1 MSRIFTAVKRP
12 YVWIFAS
19 VVYIWLL
26 GLSKLFATLG
36 PPYVFS
42 KGFSTS
48 MQFSVSGL
56 GKAFLFY
63 AQEVAKVLG
72 YKYEYVLYCF
82 IANIVI
88 LIPAI
93 VVGFF
98 VLRRKMWA
106 RNTLIFLV
114 VAYVVYPLGIGLLT
128 SESKFTILSFNTVI
142 LVAIIYVLMR
152 RPLRKHS
159 CTDEAYNKSL
169 KRDAAKGRCAP

>member
-1 MSRIFTAVKRP
+1 MMTRILDIIRKP
-12 YVWIFAS
+12 YIWIFIS

-26 GLSKLFATLG
+26 AFSKLFATLG

-42 KGFSTS
+42 KGFSTT
-48 MQFSVSGL
+48 MHFSLSSL
-56 GKAFLFY
+56 TEAFLFY
-63 AQEVAKVLG
+63 AQEVAKLSG

-98 VLRRKMWA
+98 VLRKKMWA
-106 RNTLIFLV
+106 RNTLISLII
-114 VAYVVYPLGIGLLT
+114 AYVMYPLGIALLT
-128 SESKFTILSFNTVI
+128 SESKFIILTMNAII

-152 RPLRKHS
+152 SPSKKVFLDGPS
-159 CTDEAYNKSL
+159 I
-169 KRDAAKGRCAP
+169 

>member
-1 MSRIFTAVKRP
+1 MTKMFDAIKKP

-63 AQEVAKVLG
+63 AQEAAKGLG
-72 YKYEYVLYCF
+72 YNYEYVLYCF
-82 IANIVI
+82 IANILI

-93 VVGFF
+93 VVGVF
-98 VLRRKMWA
+98 VLRKKLWA
-106 RNTLIFLV
+106 RNTIIVLV
-114 VAYVVYPLGIGLLT
+114 VLYIVHPIGIGLLT
-128 SESKFTILSFNTVI
+128 SESILGILSLDSMI
-142 LVAIIYVLMR
+142 LAAILYLLV
-152 RPLRKHS
+152 RKS
-159 CTDEAYNKSL
+159 TKEVFLS
-169 KRDAAKGRCAP
+169 GRSI

>member
-1 MSRIFTAVKRP
+1 MFDAIKKP

-63 AQEVAKVLG
+63 AQEAAKGLG
-72 YKYEYVLYCF
+72 YNYEYVLYCF
-82 IANIVI
+82 IANILI

-93 VVGFF
+93 VVGVF
-98 VLRRKMWA
+98 VLRKKLWA
-106 RNTLIFLV
+106 RNTIIVLV
-114 VAYVVYPLGIGLLT
+114 VLYIVHPIGIGLLT
-128 SESKFTILSFNTVI
+128 SESILGILSLDSMI
-142 LVAIIYVLMR
+142 LAAILYLLV
-152 RPLRKHS
+152 RKS
-159 CTDEAYNKSL
+159 TKEVFLS
-169 KRDAAKGRCAP
+169 GRSI